1 MKRGLCAALLGL
13 ALLAGVSVAAPQ
25 DSSAASGCA
34 ELADA
39 ALYHIDHGNLDYAFT
54 LVGWWYD
61 NGCNN

>member
-1 MKRGLCAALLGL
+1 MKRGLFALLLGL
-13 ALLAGVSVAAPQ
+13 ALIASFGFVSPQ
-25 DSSAASGCA
+25 GSSASSGCA

-39 ALYHIDHGNLDYAFT
+39 ALYHIDHGNLDYAAT